1 VSEQNSSQERTEEP
15 TARKLQKARDDGQV
29 ARSTELP
36 AAAIVISSFLLL
48 MLAGAWIG
56 DKLLA
61 LFASGFVF
69 DRKTLDTPELMAPI
83 FVSHTAQAFAY
94 LAPVLALTVVI
105 AVIASGLTGGYL
117 FAPKAIAPKASKISP
132 IQGFKRIFGM
142 HALIELTK
150 AVLKFSLVSAA
161 LWWTLVSRSSEL
173 SMLGTMALEPA
184 LRLAGTMILESALAV
199 SLALAFIAMIDVPYQ
214 KHAFTK
220 RMRMTLQEVKDEL
233 KDMEGRPEVK
243 AHIRRRQREMSNAR
257 MMGRVKDADV
267 IITNPEHFAVALSY
281 DPASDAAP
289 ILVAKGVDHMAA
301 RIREEGGTHG
311 ITLFAAP
318 ELARALYFTTEPEQ
332 PVPEPLY
339 HAVAQVI
346 AYVFSLEGAQPG
358 QQPMDKPSP
367 KVPDALRFD
376 TDGHP
381 LAATS
386 GQNKA

>member
-1 VSEQNSSQERTEEP
+1 MAEQSAQERTEEP
-15 TARKLQKARDDGQV
+15 TARKLQKAREDGQV

-69 DRKTLDTPELMAPI
+69 DRKTLDTPELMGPI
-83 FVSHTAQAFAY
+83 FLSHAAQAFAY

-105 AVIASGLTGGYL
+105 AIVASGLTGGYL
-117 FAPKAIAPKASKISP
+117 FAPKALMPKASKVNP
-132 IQGFKRIFGM
+132 IEGLKRIFGM
-142 HALIELTK
+142 HALIELVK
-150 AVLKFSLVSAA
+150 AILKFSLVSGA
-161 LWWTLVSRSSEL
+161 LWWTLMSRTSEL

-184 LRLAGTMILESALAV
+184 LKLAGTMILESALAV
-199 SLALAFIAMIDVPYQ
+199 SLALAFIAMVDVPYQ

-220 RMRMTLQEVKDEL
+220 RMRMTRQEIKDEL

-243 AHIRRRQREMSNAR
+243 AQIRRRQREMSNAR
-257 MMGRVKDADV
+257 MMQRVKDADV
-267 IITNPEHFAVALSY
+267 IITNPEHFAVALAY
-281 DPASDAAP
+281 DPTADAAP
-289 ILVAKGVDHMAA
+289 ILVAKGSDHMAA
-301 RIREEGGTHG
+301 RIREEAGQHG

-358 QQPMDKPSP
+358 QAPMAKPKP
-367 KVPDALRFD
+367 EVPQEMRFD
-376 TDGHP
+376 AQGHSM
-381 LAATS
+381 AAST
-386 GQNKA
+386 GDNKA